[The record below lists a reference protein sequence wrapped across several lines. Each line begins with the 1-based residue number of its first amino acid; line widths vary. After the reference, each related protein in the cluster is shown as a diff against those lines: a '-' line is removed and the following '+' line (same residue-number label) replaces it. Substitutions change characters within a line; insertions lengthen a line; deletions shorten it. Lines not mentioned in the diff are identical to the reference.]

1 MISFIEEECNMDKD
15 KENQKRQREELMEKV
30 YRELRQI
37 SGEVEELNKF
47 KLNEFEK
54 IDINIAKLENSL
66 NRGFKMV
73 AEKQMKF
80 EEKHKEAKEL
90 LDKISNNFN
99 NVEH

>member
-1 MISFIEEECNMDKD
+1 MDKD
-15 KENQKRQREELMEKV
+15 TENQKRQCEELMEKV

-37 SGEVEELNKF
+37 IGEVEELNKF
-47 KLNEFEK
+47 KLTEFEK
-54 IDINIAKLENSL
+54 IDINTAKLENSL

-90 LDKISNNFN
+90 LGKIAKNLGD
-99 NVEH
+99 VEH

>member
-1 MISFIEEECNMDKD
+1 MDKD
-15 KENQKRQREELMEKV
+15 KENQKRQREEFMEKV
-30 YRELRQI
+30 YRELIKI

-90 LDKISNNFN
+90 LDKIAKNLGD
-99 NVEH
+99 VEH